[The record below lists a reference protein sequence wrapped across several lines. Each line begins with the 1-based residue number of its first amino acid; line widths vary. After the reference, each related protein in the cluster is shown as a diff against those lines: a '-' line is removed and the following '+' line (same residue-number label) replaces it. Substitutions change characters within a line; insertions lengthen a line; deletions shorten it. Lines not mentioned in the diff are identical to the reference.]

1 MIVIED
7 WRPPIV
13 EMVMTK
19 QNLAAWDP
27 KGLFPNHL
35 PEVAAT
41 EESIREAE
49 LALGVTFDKE
59 HRGFLGFADG
69 WKCFHQ
75 EVTLLGSRE
84 LVAGELREAA
94 LESFEYAPEMLEEL
108 GRSAEELL
116 PIAASLEQADVFVML
131 IEEGAVGPRVLWL
144 AEGELIDTFDSFGQ
158 FFVSMIEYTKR
169 RIDKMQ
175 EEARAAGITDL

>member
-1 MIVIED
+1 MVIED

-13 EMVMTK
+13 EMVMVK

-27 KGLFPNHL
+27 KGIFPNHL

-41 EESIREAE
+41 EESIHVAE
-49 LALGVTFDKE
+49 QALGVRFDRE
-59 HRGFLGFADG
+59 HRGFLSFADG

-75 EVTLLGSRE
+75 SITLLGTTE
-84 LVAGELREAA
+84 LVAGPLRDAA
-94 LESFEYAPEMLEEL
+94 LEAFEYAPELLEEL
-108 GRSAEELL
+108 GRSTESLL

-131 IEEGAVGPRVLWL
+131 IDDGSVGPKVLWL

-158 FFVSMIEYTKR
+158 YFISMIEYTNR
-169 RIDKMQ
+169 RITKMQ
-175 EEARAAGITDL
+175 EEAKKAGLVD

>member
-1 MIVIED
+1 
-7 WRPPIV
+7 
-13 EMVMTK
+13 
-19 QNLAAWDP
+19 
-27 KGLFPNHL
+27 
-35 PEVAAT
+35 
-41 EESIREAE
+41 
-49 LALGVTFDKE
+49 
-59 HRGFLGFADG
+59 
-69 WKCFHQ
+69 
-75 EVTLLGSRE
+75 
-84 LVAGELREAA
+84 
-94 LESFEYAPEMLEEL
+94 MLEEL